1 MRINN
6 ISPQINFKQVI
17 PINMQ
22 GSEKHNNYPYKNAN
36 KELTNILNN
45 KKSEFYSKGEA
56 KQIKAFFNSILGKDN
71 KNIAL
76 EYSDKE
82 KFLTTGQQSKDIQEL
97 RKFEQ
102 QAQKI
107 STPKIKSYCGET
119 FTTDPFCLVSNLKAK
134 AMTFRCEMIRNICK
148 YSDPN
153 NKNTSITM
161 KSKEGEER
169 FSLFE
174 YTKKDANGEVIETK
188 TLDLNA

>member
-1 MRINN
+1 MKINN

-17 PINMQ
+17 QINIQ
-22 GSEKHNNYPYKNAN
+22 SGEAYNHNPYENAN

-45 KKSEFYSKGEA
+45 KKSNFYSKDEA
-56 KQIKAFFNSILGKDN
+56 KKIKTFFDSFLGKDN

-76 EYSDKE
+76 EYCDLK
-82 KFLTTGQQSKDIQEL
+82 KFLTTGQQSKEL
-97 RKFEQ
+97 SSLDSFVEQ
-102 QAQKI
+102 TEKI
-107 STPKIKSYCGET
+107 NPPKIKSRAGIIT
-119 FTTDPFCLVSNLKAK
+119 VSASSAVSNLRKTAIEFWAQVTK
-134 AMTFRCEMIRNICK
+134 GILE
-148 YSDPN
+148 YSDDE